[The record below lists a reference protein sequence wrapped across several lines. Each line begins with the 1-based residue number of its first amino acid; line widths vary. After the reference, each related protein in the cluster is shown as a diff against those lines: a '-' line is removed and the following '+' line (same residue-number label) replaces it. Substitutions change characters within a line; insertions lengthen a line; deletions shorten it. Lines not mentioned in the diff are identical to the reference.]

1 MISLKGLRI
10 LFADDERYLMRP
22 TIDAL
27 ESKGAMVDLVTD
39 GTSVL
44 NYLRE
49 KNTLPSVLILD
60 IMMSGGKEVI
70 TKDDGRS
77 TGIEVYKRIRRN
89 KKTESLPIV
98 IASAISD
105 KDILSVFE
113 SNPKTSIITK
123 PFRFTELCEAID
135 KVVSK

>member
-1 MISLKGLRI
+1 MISLNGLRI
-10 LFADDERYLMRP
+10 LFADDEKYLMRP

-27 ESKGAMVDLVTD
+27 ESRGAIVDLVTD
-39 GTSVL
+39 GTSIL
-44 NYLRE
+44 NYLHE

-60 IMMSGGKEVI
+60 IMMPGGKEVF

-89 KKTESLPIV
+89 IKTKDLPIV
-98 IASAISD
+98 ITSAISD

-113 SNPKTSIITK
+113 SYPKTSIITK
-123 PFRFTELCEAID
+123 PFRFTELYDAIE
-135 KVVSK
+135 KII